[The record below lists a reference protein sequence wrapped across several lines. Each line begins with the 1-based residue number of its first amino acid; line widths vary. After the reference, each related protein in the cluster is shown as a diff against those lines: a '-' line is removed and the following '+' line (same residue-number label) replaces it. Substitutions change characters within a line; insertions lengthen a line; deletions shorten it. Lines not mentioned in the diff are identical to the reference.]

1 MITDALLQFSGTVVG
16 NTVTGQ
22 SLIGAA
28 QTFTSTNVVDLAGV
42 GTGNVARD
50 IGQGGGLDIEIA
62 VTSAFVGGTSMQAVL
77 VTADDA
83 AISVNV
89 TQVVLTPAIP
99 VASLPAGA
107 LIPLH
112 LDRAAPL
119 VPRRYMAIQYVTL
132 GTMSAGAVTATVVRD
147 VQDKGNSTIFAS
159 GFTVA

>member
-22 SLIGAA
+22 SLVGAA
-28 QTFTSTNVVDLAGV
+28 QTVTSTNVVDLAGV
-42 GTGNVARD
+42 GAGNVARD
-50 IGQGGGLDIEIA
+50 LGQGGGLDIENA
-62 VTSAFVGGTSMQAVL
+62 VTSAFNGGSLQAVL

-89 TQVVLTPAIP
+89 TQVVLTPFIQA
-99 VASLPAGA
+99 AALPAGT

-119 VPRRYMAIQYVTL
+119 VPRRYMAIQYTTL
-132 GTMSAGAVTATVVRD
+132 GTVLAGAVTATIVRD